1 MCSPMSAVAK
11 DVGSDSSSSALL
23 AGAAATDKTSINAEC
38 PDHIGLMGPGPMS
51 MAGLDRAQSG
61 SLRAVT
67 RLMLNRVRQPS
78 VFVLPWARTA
88 SHRQVPLPW
97 RFELEADAQSH
108 VA

>member
-38 PDHIGLMGPGPMS
+38 PDHIWLMGPGPMS

-61 SLRAVT
+61 SSESGDPLHVRTEYAHILCSSYLGLELCRTGRFLCLGASSSEPTLRA
-67 RLMLNRVRQPS
+67 M
-78 VFVLPWARTA
+78 
-88 SHRQVPLPW
+88 
-97 RFELEADAQSH
+97 
-108 VA
+108 